1 MKRIFLGLVLAHTA
15 LAAVTLVLGFSFNPY
30 SETRPS
36 HWDAGLATC
45 ILTLLVHSVVLT
57 YFVGTG
63 RWVREVSDAYGFD
76 SALYAKAWRTKVRAV
91 PFGVLSMLLIIAA
104 GALGAAADPG
114 ATVRLDTWMGVSAE
128 RWHLIGVLAA
138 LAFNAVSYVVE
149 YRALC
154 AHAEIIEEVMQHV
167 ARVRA
172 AARADPVREQAASS

>member
-1 MKRIFLGLVLAHTA
+1 MKRIFLGLVVAHAVLT
-15 LAAVTLVLGFSFNPY
+15 AVTLALGFSFNPY
-30 SETRPS
+30 SEVRPN

-45 ILTLLVHSVVLT
+45 ILTLLVHSIVLT

-63 RWVREVSDAYGFD
+63 RWVREVSDVYGLD
-76 SALYAKAWRTKVRAV
+76 TSLHAQAWKTKARAI

-114 ATVRLDTWMGVSAE
+114 ATVRLGTWMGVSAP

-154 AHAEIIEEVMQHV
+154 AHAMIIDEVMQHV
-167 ARVRA
+167 AQVRA
-172 AARADPVREQAASS
+172 AARAAPAEQRAASG